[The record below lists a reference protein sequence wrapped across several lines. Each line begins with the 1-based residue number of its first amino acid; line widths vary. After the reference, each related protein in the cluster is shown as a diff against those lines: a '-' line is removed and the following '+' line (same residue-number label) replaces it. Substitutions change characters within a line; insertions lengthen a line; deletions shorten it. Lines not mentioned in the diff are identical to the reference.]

1 MDNWQVQI
9 NERLPIYIFTAVIS
23 FGAGCFLAVILSGSL
38 TIKQADMAVTSETTE
53 FSYFLFC
60 GVPLACTLAFMALSI
75 KIGRNAG
82 NTENVFRAIY
92 EAASENSSNFVLHQF
107 REIIVAIAEVSVIE
121 ALAIK
126 YLYKKKITICLIV
139 PFACFALCTL
149 FSTDRN
155 IFLRF
160 IIFSLCLWVFFK
172 TATSSMSLHATN
184 MQIVKRTLLIFL
196 AAVGCFYLLGKAK
209 SYTSNLERMIG
220 IYGGSGLYN
229 FNLTLDQLENVDLQ
243 YGKET
248 FSQLIKTLNVFG
260 INLGDGASNEVLHE
274 MIVFT
279 APNGYVYASNIYSA
293 MGPYVV
299 DFGYAGVIIFPF
311 IMGLFFEFLFI
322 CAMRLGSLY
331 LWGLYSMLIYPV
343 VYFPIAEQFY
353 MRLHLGLAY
362 EIFWFSIIYYF
373 SFGKKRIHFTMG

>member
-1 MDNWQVQI
+1 
-9 NERLPIYIFTAVIS
+9 
-23 FGAGCFLAVILSGSL
+23 
-38 TIKQADMAVTSETTE
+38 
-53 FSYFLFC
+53 
-60 GVPLACTLAFMALSI
+60 
-75 KIGRNAG
+75 
-82 NTENVFRAIY
+82 
-92 EAASENSSNFVLHQF
+92 
-107 REIIVAIAEVSVIE
+107 
-121 ALAIK
+121 
-126 YLYKKKITICLIV
+126 
-139 PFACFALCTL
+139 
-149 FSTDRN
+149 
-155 IFLRF
+155 
-160 IIFSLCLWVFFK
+160 
-172 TATSSMSLHATN
+172 MSLHATN